1 MKILKYQEHSS
12 SELMMN
18 DMFEYLFSDIITESS
33 KIPTNIEKIL
43 KSLSKDL
50 KFNYG
55 LVLTFGVGVRA
66 MFPIIENLIKNSNIN
81 IELTTENVVLI
92 TLATIS
98 ITYLEESGNKTG
110 IEKIPCSKCKS
121 KGCGDCTNGF
131 TISKVSK
138 SDTNTILEELKLRG
152 VGNGIIKKLVECFK
166 SIGNIAKILFRNSK
180 YIINGLMNM
189 LAYTAILL
197 PTMNAISF
205 LIGKYDLTIDTLIGN
220 FLSLGVGI
228 TTFIAKNGINYL
240 INKFKDRFELPI
252 DKKEVLGDKTEV
264 DKMNNHQLIK
274 EQ

>member
-1 MKILKYQEHSS
+1 MKILRYQEHYS
-12 SELMMN
+12 SESMTKDILE
-18 DMFEYLFSDIITESS
+18 FLFNDIINESS
-33 KIPTNIEKIL
+33 KIPDNINKIL

-81 IELTTENVVLI
+81 VELNTENVVLI

-110 IEKIPCSKCKS
+110 IERVPCTKCS
-121 KGCGDCTNGF
+121 GKGCKECKNGF
-131 TISKVSK
+131 IDSKVTK

-152 VGNGIIKKLVECFK
+152 IGNGIIKKLVACFK
-166 SIGNIAKILFRNSK
+166 SIGSIVKILFKNSK

-205 LIGKYDLTIDTLIGN
+205 LIGKYDLTIDTLVGN

-240 INKFKDRFELPI
+240 INKFKDRFDLPI
-252 DKKEVLGDKTEV
+252 DTKVTHRETETDKINDHE
-264 DKMNNHQLIK
+264 LIK

>member
-12 SELMMN
+12 VELMMN
-18 DMFEYLFSDIITESS
+18 DIFECLFNDIINESS
-33 KIPTNIEKIL
+33 KVPDNINKIL

-50 KFNYG
+50 RFNYG
-55 LVLTFGVGVRA
+55 LVFTFGVGVRA

-81 IELTTENVVLI
+81 VELNSENIVLI

-110 IEKIPCSKCKS
+110 IEKVPCTKCS
-121 KGCGDCTNGF
+121 GKGCKDCSNGF
-131 TISKVSK
+131 IASKVSK

-205 LIGKYDLTIDTLIGN
+205 LIGKYDLTMDTLVGN

-228 TTFIAKNGINYL
+228 TTFIAKNGIDYL
-240 INKFKDRFELPI
+240 INKFKDRFELKVSKEI
-252 DKKEVLGDKTEV
+252 VSGETEADKI
-264 DKMNNHQLIK
+264 NHHQLIK